1 MKATNPKAQNPRLP
15 LLHAEER
22 SNKLLI
28 HWTVTSKAA
37 VLVCLFLFLCLPF
50 SRAQEADLVMDKAL
64 LEAYQSVL
72 DLRTVEALQKLPD
85 ENSVEAV
92 YIASLAEAIDLLI
105 TEDNTKFS
113 QYEER
118 FLKRLDKG
126 LKGSPRDYQ
135 FVQAEIRLQWAF
147 VYLKFGHELDAALHL
162 RQAYQIAENCR
173 DKFPDYLPIRKT
185 SGLLQ
190 IIVGSIPDKYN
201 WVLSLLNMRGS
212 VSSGLADLQR
222 IAASSSNL
230 ALEGKFLY
238 ALVKGFIL
246 SQPDQGLEDMKR
258 VLSERKDNRLARFL
272 AASLAIKSSKSE
284 YALSLLEG
292 LSEPEPAKGLPL
304 YYADYLRGEAYL
316 HKGDY
321 LNSISS
327 YRWFINHQTGQNY
340 IKDAYYKT
348 GLCYWLNGNE
358 NDALALFQD
367 ARNKGQET
375 TEADKSAARSLSQ
388 KDPPNIKLSK
398 IRYATDGGYYK
409 EAEKIF
415 ATITSMDLLIRKD
428 QAEYYYRKA
437 RLAHK
442 MNKPEATEFYL
453 ETIKMTGQENWYFAA
468 NACLQLG
475 YIFQE
480 QKKVAEAHEYF
491 QRALSYRR
499 HEYKNSIDSK
509 ARSALAQLGRI

>member
-1 MKATNPKAQNPRLP
+1 MFLSPRIAGAQD
-15 LLHAEER
+15 
-22 SNKLLI
+22 
-28 HWTVTSKAA
+28 
-37 VLVCLFLFLCLPF
+37 
-50 SRAQEADLVMDKAL
+50 ADLVFDTNL
-64 LEAYQSVL
+64 LQAYQFAL
-72 DLRTVEALQKLPD
+72 NLRPDAVTAKLPD
-85 ENSVEAV
+85 ESTVEAV
-92 YIASLAEAIDLLI
+92 YVASLAEAIELLI

-113 QYEER
+113 EYEER
-118 FLKRLDKG
+118 FHKRLDKN

-135 FVQAEIRLQWAF
+135 FLQAEIRLQWAF
-147 VYLKFGHELDAALHL
+147 VYLKFGHELDAALRL
-162 RQAYQIAENCR
+162 RQAYQIAESCR

-190 IIVGSIPDKYN
+190 IIVGSVPDKYN
-201 WVLSLLNMRGS
+201 WVLSLLNMSGS

-222 IAASSSNL
+222 IAGSQSNL
-230 ALEGKFLY
+230 APEGKFLY

-258 VLSERKDNRLARFL
+258 ILQEQPGSRLALFL
-272 AASLAIKSSKSE
+272 AASLAIKNAQSAM
-284 YALSLLEG
+284 ALSMLEN
-292 LSEPEPAKGLPL
+292 LSDTTGGIPL
-304 YYADYLRGEAYL
+304 YYADYLKGEAYL

-321 LNSISS
+321 LSSISS
-327 YRWFINHQTGQNY
+327 FRWFINHQTGQNY
-340 IKDAYYKT
+340 IKDAYYKI

-358 NDALALFQD
+358 NDAIAIFQE

-375 TEADKSAARSLSQ
+375 TEADKSAARSLSE
-388 KDPPNIKLSK
+388 KNPPNIKLSK
-398 IRYATDGGYYK
+398 IRYATDGGYYQ
-409 EAEKIF
+409 EAERIF
-415 ATITSMDLLIRKD
+415 STITSMDLLIRKD

-442 MNKPEATEFYL
+442 MNKPEATEHYL
-453 ETIKMTGQENWYFAA
+453 ETIRMTGADNWYFAP

-475 YIFQE
+475 YIYQS
-480 QKKVAEAHEYF
+480 QNKVKEAQEYF